1 MTVSNGSN
9 PVGTVASVI
18 AVPREQPD
26 TCPQS
31 LHKRPLMNAS
41 APMPPFPTAMS
52 LLNNI
57 YFNPTLGALIR
68 HGVPDHLDKG
78 PLAASDLAERAGM
91 DALALVRVLRALAAF
106 GAFQEVSPGVFGNN
120 PVSEMF
126 RNRPG
131 CLCNYALYVSSEH
144 YAKSVAALGYSAVTG
159 QSATRHEFGES
170 FWEHAKKHPKEGETF
185 NRALAEL
192 RGEEHQQIANAYEWK
207 GVNAVVDVGG
217 GIGSLLAAIMK
228 NHPEIRGV
236 LLEQPELLV
245 DADRA
250 LSEHGLR
257 DRCELRAAN
266 FFEPIAATGS
276 IWTLCQVLHDWP
288 DAQCLEI
295 LRRCREAMRRTD
307 RLLVI
312 EMLTV
317 PCEPNAQVGL
327 IDMIMLMYFGEARQR
342 TVEEYRHLFRS
353 TDFAITRVL
362 PTAGAFSIVEVSPI

>member
-1 MTVSNGSN
+1 MRLKAHDPRSND
-9 PVGTVASVI
+9 I
-18 AVPREQPD
+18 K
-26 TCPQS
+26 QS
-31 LHKRPLMNAS
+31 PLMNAS
-41 APMPPFPTAMS
+41 APFPTAMS

-57 YFNPTLGALIR
+57 YFNPILGALIR

-78 PLAASDLAERAGM
+78 PLAASDLAQRAGM

-106 GAFQEVSPGVFGNN
+106 GAFQELSPGVFGNN
-120 PVSEMF
+120 AVSDMF

-131 CLCNYALYVSSEH
+131 GLRNYALYVSSEH
-144 YAKSVAALGYSAVTG
+144 YAKSAAALGYSAVTG

-170 FWEHAKKHPKEGETF
+170 FWEHAKKHPIDGETF

-192 RGEEHQQIANAYEWK
+192 RGDEHQQIANAYEWS

-217 GIGSLLAAIMK
+217 GIGSLLAAILK
-228 NHPEIRGV
+228 IHPEMRG
-236 LLEQPELLV
+236 LLVEQPELLL
-245 DADRA
+245 DADRT
-250 LSEHGLR
+250 LLEHGVR
-257 DRCELRAAN
+257 DRCELRAGN
-266 FFEPIAATGS
+266 FFESIPATGS
-276 IWTLCQVLHDWP
+276 IWMLCQVLHDLP

-312 EMLTV
+312 EMLTI
-317 PCEPNAQVGL
+317 PCEPNAQVGV

-353 TDFAITRVL
+353 TGFAMTRVL
-362 PTAGAFSIVEVSPI
+362 PTAGAFSIVEVAPI